1 MEKLWSCSLQLVLF
15 IHLTCSMDTEQS
27 EQTDPS
33 PASLEIESLSREGF
47 QNLVLLTRLSHHLPH
62 ETTDYDYYSSFQG
75 FQFFTDK
82 MRERT
87 FSLIQKL
94 SAGISPLLPRL
105 AHNNNNSNKSITL
118 PDIEEL
124 FDKIVETND
133 SGLEQVG
140 HLIDILNGVVPP
152 PPSITPSPAT
162 SGPIVIQADPT
173 PPAPAPTSSAPYSS
187 NPQLPTWNRLQK
199 GFGPTNHW
207 ARGQMLRSN
216 QIPKPQITRHGLDN
230 SDIPFI
236 PSLRGGI
243 KPNAIGSV
251 TGVNDHTSLDDL
263 LNKMREQGSAR
274 LHPYYDELQ
283 EVTYSQSVFQ
293 ST

>member
-1 MEKLWSCSLQLVLF
+1 
-15 IHLTCSMDTEQS
+15 MDTEQS

-33 PASLEIESLSREGF
+33 PASLDIESFSRDGF
-47 QNLVLLTRLSHHLPH
+47 QNLILLTRLSHHLPH
-62 ETTDYDYYSSFQG
+62 ETTDYDYYSSFRG
-75 FQFFTDK
+75 FQFFTAK

-94 SAGISPLLPRL
+94 STGISPLLPRL
-105 AHNNNNSNKSITL
+105 AHNNNNNNKSVTL

-124 FDKIVETND
+124 FDKIVDTND

-152 PPSITPSPAT
+152 PPLSIIPSPAT
-162 SGPIVIQADPT
+162 PFPIVIQADPA
-173 PPAPAPTSSAPYSS
+173 PPDPDPTPTSSTPYSS

-230 SDIPFI
+230 SDTPFI
-236 PSLRGGI
+236 PSLRAGI
-243 KPNAIGSV
+243 KPNAIDSV
-251 TGVNDHTSLDDL
+251 TEVNDHSSLDDL

-283 EVTYSQSVFQ
+283 EVCYSKSVFQ
-293 ST
+293 SK